1 MGAKIGAL
9 LSKFGQWIFANP
21 VKFLI
26 VLGLTVAGVFAISL
40 IIKFIKWT
48 FKR

>member
-1 MGAKIGAL
+1 MGAKIGAFF
-9 LSKFGQWIFANP
+9 SKIGQWIFANP
-21 VKFLI
+21 VQFLI
-26 VLGLTVAGVFAISL
+26 ALGLTVAGVFAISL